1 PTPIAHHRRI
11 RDGGGGAVPCNR
23 PRTSLGRSRLR
34 LAWGLHS
41 ALATEGSLMPMIQ
54 AASTP
59 RPRKLEPELFG
70 PLDGTPAIVTK
81 IPDLFAGDEKFLG
94 KSARKK
100 RVALWQAVAPVLD
113 GMLGPDER
121 ILHAAPA
128 MQKPTSLQVI
138 GLGHWAPYF
147 HRVLLVFTDA
157 RLVEILLDFRGTS
170 PETRIRS
177 FAWPNVRDV
186 RLRLLGLTLLPAN
199 GKKHRWNVTVRGDRK
214 LLKLLLPRMRNHLR
228 WETASRPGAVP
239 ASHCPTCYGVL
250 AE

>member
-1 PTPIAHHRRI
+1 
-11 RDGGGGAVPCNR
+11 
-23 PRTSLGRSRLR
+23 
-34 LAWGLHS
+34 
-41 ALATEGSLMPMIQ
+41 
-54 AASTP
+54 
-59 RPRKLEPELFG
+59 
-70 PLDGTPAIVTK
+70 
-81 IPDLFAGDEKFLG
+81 
-94 KSARKK
+94 
-100 RVALWQAVAPVLD
+100 
-113 GMLGPDER
+113 
-121 ILHAAPA
+121 
-128 MQKPTSLQVI
+128 PTSLQVI

-177 FAWPNVRDV
+177 FAWTNVRDV

-250 AE
+250 AEHPASCHACGTVFRSPRVASLLSIAFPGAGLLYAGRTGLGLLDMVAEFAGFGILAAALATEGNRAEAVTLLGLGALCFVVTKAESMHVG